1 MLKYLQ
7 FSILKKRDKIFDGDT
22 KKKNAMLLASQ
33 FSAGLSIL
41 RYHAIILINL
51 SIEITSGKFN

>member
-7 FSILKKRDKIFDGDT
+7 FSNLKKRDKTFDGDT
-22 KKKNAMLLASQ
+22 KKYSILLASQ
-33 FSAGLSIL
+33 FSAGSSVL
-41 RYHAIILINL
+41 RYRAIILINL